1 MTDRRLSP
9 SPFPLPRRER
19 IKGEG
24 LRNFKYFWLVLLAC
38 SVFLFSK
45 AASAET
51 VTLAIPTKTFQNVVY
66 PIAQERGYMKEE
78 GIELKLVFIEP
89 VPSVQAL
96 MAGSVQFTAAGA
108 SGLIGLAKSSVPVK
122 VVVALNDRVHQWIL
136 TRPNITHPK
145 DLKGRKIATTG
156 VAAIA
161 TFMLK
166 QILAK
171 HGIDGNKDVFY
182 LDPGSGNQLTSL
194 LTGVADA
201 AVLSAEQRYAGLD
214 AGMHELFYYGNE
226 VKNSWGIL
234 ATSDRIIKERPK
246 LVADFV
252 RATLK
257 GIRRFRQD
265 RDGSIAAIV
274 KFSGVDRGLATR
286 VYDDLIGT
294 FTSNGAVDDETQRND
309 LAIVRQVAGVNETIP
324 IARAYDFSFALDA
337 DQQLNRTGWRP

>member
-1 MTDRRLSP
+1 MSLILALMAS
-9 SPFPLPRRER
+9 L
-19 IKGEG
+19 
-24 LRNFKYFWLVLLAC
+24 LVL
-38 SVFLFSK
+38 FPT
-45 AASAET
+45 AARPET

-78 GIELKLVFIEP
+78 GIDLKLVFIEP

-108 SGLIGLAKSSVPVK
+108 SGLIGLAKASVPVK

-136 TRPNITHPK
+136 ARPNITNAK
-145 DLKGRKIATTG
+145 ELKGGKIATTG

-171 HGIDGNKDVFY
+171 HGLDGNKDVVY

-194 LTGVADA
+194 LAGVADA

-214 AGMHELFYYGNE
+214 AGMRELFYYGNE

-234 ATSDRIIKERPK
+234 ATSDRMIKERPK
-246 LVADFV
+246 LVAGFIK
-252 RATLK
+252 ATLK

-265 RDGSIAAIV
+265 REGSIAAIV
-274 KFSGVDRGLATR
+274 KFSGVDRRLATR

-294 FTSNGAVDDETQRND
+294 FTPNGAVDTETQKND
-309 LAIVRQVAGVNETIP
+309 LAIIRQVAGTNETIP
-324 IARAYDFSFALDA
+324 IARAYDFSFAKDA
-337 DQQLNRTGWRP
+337 DQQLKQAGWRP